1 MEISNDA
8 PISDI
13 TDDASN
19 SIIYQPICT
28 EPKSSEDKEM
38 NDFLDSTYK
47 EKVSKE
53 IIQNIKDKKLRDQEK
68 IITSQDIKSSLN
80 VKGGQVLIQELFTP
94 EPSLQESNI
103 IQNHV
108 TEISETGGPG
118 KISSEIETGNITM
131 PSIPLSHTSSSMTA
145 SSNSEDKIIEEVSQN
160 EDAIA
165 SESLPETEIKISI
178 YLLNLTFPIHLKLR

>member
-1 MEISNDA
+1 
-8 PISDI
+8 
-13 TDDASN
+13 
-19 SIIYQPICT
+19 
-28 EPKSSEDKEM
+28 
-38 NDFLDSTYK
+38 
-47 EKVSKE
+47 KE

-80 VKGGQVLIQELFTP
+80 VKGGQVLIQKLFTP

-103 IQNHV
+103 MQNHV

-118 KISSEIETGNITM
+118 KISSEIETGNITI
-131 PSIPLSHTSSSMTA
+131 PSIPLFHTSSSMTA
-145 SSNSEDKIIEEVSQN
+145 SSNSEDKIIEEVSRN

-178 YLLNLTFPIHLKLR
+178 STESHVSDSSKAEGLLPKMMQNIEALLLLSRLEEE